1 MSRPRPSGRSYGR
14 LTRHERNAIERM
26 LDRNRSAREIAAEL
40 GRSPSTVTRE
50 VAAHRY
56 VTAPRSRYGEPAPE
70 DLSGA
75 CPRLAAWPR
84 CCNGCSHRRGYGCSR
99 RPRVFYSA
107 RRAQEAAD
115 AELSSSRS
123 GIDETE
129 EGAAAKLAA
138 IRGGL
143 ARGLSPQQIAAGTPG
158 LSASTVYRWVD
169 AGYDGMTNMELRRKV
184 GYRPRSHRAPR
195 RATSHSARR
204 SHAAFLAL
212 GEDACAAAWEMDT
225 VEGARGDSAR
235 LLTLLHRP
243 SRFQLALPLPDG
255 ACASVLAA
263 LSSLRGVLG
272 EDGARRAF
280 GAVLTDNG
288 SEFADEGAIAAL
300 LGEAR
305 RRDQALLLRPPAEPT
320 EGRVREEPRGDQK
333 AAAQGRRGQV
343 RPADGGG
350 LRAAHVAGELR
361 TEGGARVP
369 DAGARAADGPRG
381 GCLRPHGRVRGGGA
395 GARRARPH
403 DRLHRQGQGRE
414 GRGAAGGIAGAP
426 GHGPEGPLR

>member
-243 SRFQLALPLPDG
+243 SRFQLVD
-255 ACASVLAA
+255 V
-263 LSSLRGVLG
+263 
-272 EDGARRAF
+272 
-280 GAVLTDNG
+280 
-288 SEFADEGAIAAL
+288 
-300 LGEAR
+300 
-305 RRDQALLLRPPAEPT
+305 
-320 EGRVREEPRGDQK
+320 
-333 AAAQGRRGQV
+333 
-343 RPADGGG
+343 
-350 LRAAHVAGELR
+350 H
-361 TEGGARVP
+361 
-369 DAGARAADGPRG
+369 
-381 GCLRPHGRVRGGGA
+381 
-395 GARRARPH
+395 
-403 DRLHRQGQGRE
+403 
-414 GRGAAGGIAGAP
+414 
-426 GHGPEGPLR
+426 

>member
-143 ARGLSPQQIAAGTPG
+143 ARGLSPQQIAATTPG
-158 LSASTVYRWVD
+158 LHSLSTCGNEATARCRELVPRCASCGN
-169 AGYDGMTNMELRRKV
+169 AGSVQAVALRLKINQK
-184 GYRPRSHRAPR
+184 
-195 RATSHSARR
+195 RR
-204 SHAAFLAL
+204 S
-212 GEDACAAAWEMDT
+212 C
-225 VEGARGDSAR
+225 
-235 LLTLLHRP
+235 
-243 SRFQLALPLPDG
+243 
-255 ACASVLAA
+255 
-263 LSSLRGVLG
+263 
-272 EDGARRAF
+272 
-280 GAVLTDNG
+280 
-288 SEFADEGAIAAL
+288 
-300 LGEAR
+300 
-305 RRDQALLLRPPAEPT
+305 
-320 EGRVREEPRGDQK
+320 
-333 AAAQGRRGQV
+333 
-343 RPADGGG
+343 
-350 LRAAHVAGELR
+350 
-361 TEGGARVP
+361 
-369 DAGARAADGPRG
+369 
-381 GCLRPHGRVRGGGA
+381 
-395 GARRARPH
+395 
-403 DRLHRQGQGRE
+403 DRL
-414 GRGAAGGIAGAP
+414 
-426 GHGPEGPLR
+426 

>member
-1 MSRPRPSGRSYGR
+1 MSRSRPSGRSYGR

-143 ARGLSPQQIAAGTPG
+143 ARGLSPQQIAATTPG

-184 GYRPRSHRAPR
+184 GYRPRSHRAPK
-195 RATSHSARR
+195 RATHHSARR

-300 LGEAR
+300 LGE
-305 RRDQALLLRPPAEPT
+305 RDGETRLFYCD
-320 EGRVREEPRGDQK
+320 PRQS
-333 AAAQGRRGQV
+333 QQ
-343 RPADGGG
+343 
-350 LRAAHVAGELR
+350 
-361 TEGGARVP
+361 
-369 DAGARAADGPRG
+369 
-381 GCLRPHGRVRGGGA
+381 
-395 GARRARPH
+395 
-403 DRLHRQGQGRE
+403 
-414 GRGAAGGIAGAP
+414 
-426 GHGPEGPLR
+426 